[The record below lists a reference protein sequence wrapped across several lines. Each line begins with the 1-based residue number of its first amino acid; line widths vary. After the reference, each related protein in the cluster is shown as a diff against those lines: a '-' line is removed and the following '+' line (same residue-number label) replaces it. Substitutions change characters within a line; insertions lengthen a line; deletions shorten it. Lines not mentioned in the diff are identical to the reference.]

1 MYTIY
6 TQDRCGYCSM
16 AKHIMVKN
24 DIDFMEI
31 NISYDPQARSLI
43 KSMGFKTVPQIFIGE
58 HHIGGNFELQ
68 ILERE
73 GKLDDLLK
81 D

>member
-43 KSMGFKTVPQIFIGE
+43 KSMGFKTVPQIFDDDKN
-58 HHIGGNFELQ
+58 HIGGYTELFE
-68 ILERE
+68 IYS
-73 GKLDDLLK
+73 KK
-81 D
+81 DGTN